1 MACALAETGAA
12 RPSLQP
18 FCMKNT
24 QRRVWKATPA
34 NPLVFFLDG
43 YPASPQNEIHART
56 GGAQGNPRL
65 GECKWDWVPRASS
78 LSPTTTHAPGFFLSA
93 ALSSNLLR
101 AKARFPFHFTAPHP
115 AIPPSRCIERI
126 TDLEACVP
134 KTFLLDL
141 FLILFLFKYSFDM
154 HALLNKQHL
163 PARKKLYKNPHFR
176 DFSLIWN
183 FCYLCYG
190 LSG

>member
-1 MACALAETGAA
+1 MLLQRERERLFYFKNSITLMACALAETGAA

-34 NPLVFFLDG
+34 NPLVFSLDG

-78 LSPTTTHAPGFFLSA
+78 LANHHTRS
-93 ALSSNLLR
+93 R
-101 AKARFPFHFTAPHP
+101 IFPFSCTFVEFAACESAFSFSIHRSAP
-115 AIPPSRCIERI
+115 CY
-126 TDLEACVP
+126 TT
-134 KTFLLDL
+134 KQ
-141 FLILFLFKYSFDM
+141 M
-154 HALLNKQHL
+154 HWEN
-163 PARKKLYKNPHFR
+163 NGFG
-176 DFSLIWN
+176 SM
-183 FCYLCYG
+183 C
-190 LSG
+190 S